1 MDETRYDPTPGRP
14 GRTGLRVS
22 DAERDAVVTE
32 LGEHFEQ
39 GRLDRAEFD
48 ERVTQ
53 ALAAKTESD
62 LDGLLA
68 DLPQVRETP
77 VAPRPITWTRRLPV
91 LVPLLF
97 AIVLIAGSLAGGP
110 HHRGDG
116 GWFLWPLWWLVPF
129 VVLRFAWWR
138 RGWQRRQWQ

>member
-1 MDETRYDPTPGRP
+1 MDETRYDPTPGSP
-14 GRTGLRVS
+14 GRAGLRVS
-22 DAERDAVVTE
+22 DAQRDAVVTE

-97 AIVLIAGSLAGGP
+97 AIVLIAGSLGRQEAT
-110 HHRGDG
+110 R
-116 GWFLWPLWWLVPF
+116 VP
-129 VVLRFAWWR
+129 RSSTSTAR
-138 RGWQRRQWQ
+138 